1 MQAIILKRYND
12 IKLYNG
18 ETTTERIERLL
29 KKHNI
34 SYNIYDKF
42 PSFIQTPSMII
53 ENNIV
58 FDEQT
63 LIENKTRDMTFNL
76 YDLNKTDSYRISTDS
91 YENIFIAKITE
102 NNKD

>member
-12 IKLYNG
+12 FKLYNG

-42 PSFIQTPSMII
+42 PSFIQSPSMII

-63 LIENKTRDMTFNL
+63 LIENKTKEILKLYLDDEGINKLFN
-76 YDLNKTDSYRISTDS
+76 NSSFIKISS
-91 YENIFIAKITE
+91 PKHRFFYN
-102 NNKD
+102 